1 MRLQALIRS
10 RVLSQ
15 KFRHLRGH
23 IVRLQARS
31 RGYLVRRNYEKKMWA
46 VIKIQSHVR
55 RMVAQRKFRKL
66 RVSVEQEGTTC
77 AWERSYERLVG
88 LVPLGLD

>member
-10 RVLSQ
+10 RVLSH

-66 RVSVEQEGTTC
+66 RVSTPLMKTLT
-77 AWERSYERLVG
+77 ERWRLTK
-88 LVPLGLD
+88 LCQR

>member
-1 MRLQALIRS
+1 MSWLKMGLNPLSPLSGYMRLQALIRS
-10 RVLSQ
+10 RVLSH

-66 RVSVEQEGTTC
+66 RVSLQ
-77 AWERSYERLVG
+77 
-88 LVPLGLD
+88 